1 MMEESS
7 ILSLELNIKDLEKAN
22 TVMALSQIRK
32 LFEQGKISE
41 RVFLNIKK
49 EYENKK

>member
-1 MMEESS
+1 MDESS
-7 ILSLELNIKDLEKAN
+7 TLLFELNKKDLEKAN

-49 EYENKK
+49 EFENQK

>member
-1 MMEESS
+1 MAEVSTLDFE
-7 ILSLELNIKDLEKAN
+7 LSKKDIDNAN
-22 TVMALSQIRK
+22 TVMALSLIRK
-32 LFEQGKISE
+32 LFEQGKISQ

>member
-1 MMEESS
+1 MAVDSTVPIE
-7 ILSLELNIKDLEKAN
+7 LSKKDTDKAN
-22 TVMALSQIRK
+22 TVMALSLIRK

-49 EYENKK
+49 EYVN